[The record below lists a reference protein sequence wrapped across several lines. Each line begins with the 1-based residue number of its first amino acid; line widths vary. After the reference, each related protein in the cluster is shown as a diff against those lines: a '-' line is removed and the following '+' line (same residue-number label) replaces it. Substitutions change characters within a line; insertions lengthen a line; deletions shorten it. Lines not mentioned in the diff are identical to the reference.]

1 MHSKL
6 GLQAGV
12 RSLKVAV
19 LDTIHGAKVIAQR
32 MADSGIEAEA
42 LEVYHS
48 APSIANF
55 DIVVS
60 PVHLSPGNPVL
71 IEARKLKKKII
82 THHQAVGELLKESLK
97 TDLEIAEITGTHSKT
112 STALVLAIMLSYQK
126 KVVSHTTRGIEVWID
141 GESRVLQ
148 TGLSITPGNVIPAV
162 DAALAQEA
170 DALICEISL
179 GGTGIA
185 DFGVLSSFSGDY
197 LIAKGCKWATTAKL
211 QMLSLAEPS
220 TVLIANT
227 DTNISANISFGPKGC
242 IWAEP
247 DRIRF
252 EKEEAP
258 LFLGEDLDF
267 ASYQTAISAGAA
279 AAFVAGMEP
288 EDIAQAL
295 HDFDGLSG
303 RMKVVRQDG
312 LTIYD
317 NSNSGLKVI
326 DVNAA
331 LDNAQG
337 ESLSVV
343 VGEESEAVCEG
354 MDIPSLVDLLR
365 RRRQEIQ
372 MLILVGQRLEPW
384 AKDLEAKTA
393 PNLAAGIELAR
404 FGGANHDRLL
414 LCVKCFR

>member
-1 MHSKL
+1 MHSNL
-6 GLQAGV
+6 GLQAG
-12 RSLKVAV
+12 RGSPKVAV

-32 MADSGIEAEA
+32 MADCGIEAEA

-55 DIVVS
+55 DIVAA
-60 PVHLSPGNPVL
+60 PVHLPPSNPALV
-71 IEARKLKKKII
+71 EAKKQQKKIL
-82 THHQAVGELLKESLK
+82 THHQAVGLLLKESLR
-97 TDLEIAEITGTHSKT
+97 TDLEIAEVTGTHSKT
-112 STALVLAIMLSYQK
+112 STALLLAMMLSHQK

-141 GESRVLQ
+141 GRSRILK

-162 DAALAQEA
+162 DAALAHEA
-170 DALICEISL
+170 DSLICEISL
-179 GGTGIA
+179 GGTGLA
-185 DFGVLSSFSGDY
+185 DFGILSSFSGDY

-211 QMLSLAEPS
+211 QMLSLAEPGA
-220 TVLIANT
+220 VLIANT
-227 DTNISANISFGPKGC
+227 DTKVSADISFGPKGC

-258 LFLGEDLDF
+258 MFSGEDLDF
-267 ASYQTAISAGAA
+267 ASYQAAISAGAA
-279 AAFVAGMEP
+279 AAFAAGMEP
-288 EDIAQAL
+288 EDICQAL

-303 RMKVVRQDG
+303 RMKISRQNG

-317 NSNSGLKVI
+317 NSNSGLKVR

-331 LDNAQG
+331 LDKAHG
-337 ESLSVV
+337 ERLCVV
-343 VGEESEAVCEG
+343 VGEESETVCEG
-354 MDIPSLVDLLR
+354 MDIPSLVDLLL

-372 MLILVGQRLEPW
+372 LLILVGQRLEHW

-393 PNLAAGIELAR
+393 LNLAAGIELAR
-404 FGGANHDRLL
+404 FGGADHDRLL

>member
-6 GLQAGV
+6 GLQAGG
-12 RSLKVAV
+12 RSPKVAV

-32 MADSGIEAEA
+32 MADCGIEAEA

-55 DIVVS
+55 DIVAA
-60 PVHLSPGNPVL
+60 PVHLPSSNPVL
-71 IEARKLKKKII
+71 IEAKKLQKKII

-112 STALVLAIMLSYQK
+112 STALVLAMMLSYQK
-126 KVVSHTTRGIEVWID
+126 KVVSHTTRGIEVWMD
-141 GESRVLQ
+141 GDSKVLQ

-162 DAALAQEA
+162 DTALAQDA

-179 GGTGIA
+179 GGTGLA
-185 DFGVLSSFSGDY
+185 DFGILSSFSGDY

-211 QMLSLAEPS
+211 QMLSLAES
-220 TVLIANT
+220 GAVLIANT
-227 DTNISANISFGPKGC
+227 DTKVSADISFGPKGC

-247 DRIRF
+247 DKIRF

-258 LFLGEDLDF
+258 IFLGEDLDF

-279 AAFVAGMEP
+279 AAFVAGIEP
-288 EDIAQAL
+288 EDITQAL
-295 HDFDGLSG
+295 HDFDGFSG
-303 RMKVVRQDG
+303 RMKIVRKDG

-317 NSNSGLKVI
+317 NSNSGLKAR
-326 DVNAA
+326 DVNLA
-331 LDNAQG
+331 LDKARG
-337 ESLSVV
+337 ERLCVV
-343 VGEESEAVCEG
+343 VGEESETVCEG
-354 MDIPSLVDLLR
+354 MDIAALVDLLR

-372 MLILVGQRLEPW
+372 LLILVGRRLEPW
-384 AKDLEAKTA
+384 AEDLKAETA
-393 PNLAAGIELAR
+393 LNLAAGIELAR
-404 FGGANHDRLL
+404 FAGQDIDRML